1 MSVLLRCPSNEGT
14 EKRQGPALSVLI
26 EVSLFQ
32 CTGGEVKGG
41 ICIAPIWPLYLSYE
55 QQSVHL
61 TDKDMKKPWLKLS
74 REENDWP
81 KNSELAS
88 ENR

>member
-14 EKRQGPALSVLI
+14 KKRQGPALGVLI

-32 CTGGEVKGG
+32 CTGGEVNGG
-41 ICIAPIWPLYLSYE
+41 ICIAPIWPLYLSHG

-61 TDKDMKKPWLKLS
+61 TDKDY
-74 REENDWP
+74 E
-81 KNSELAS
+81 KNVVKIISGGE
-88 ENR
+88 